1 MAVEVTPELTRKIAD
16 LARLELSNEEVQT
29 FTGQLG
35 DILRY
40 VDSLQE
46 VDVSKIEPLTH
57 PLELQTPMREDVIV
71 PSPVDAEGKPKI
83 LKSAPEV
90 LYDGFKVPPI
100 L

>member
-16 LARLELSNEEVQT
+16 LARLELSEKEVAT

-35 DILRY
+35 DILKY
-40 VDSLQE
+40 IDSLQA
-46 VDVSKIEPLTH
+46 VDVSKVEPLTH
-57 PLELQTPMREDVIV
+57 PIPLETPMREDVIV
-71 PSPVDAEGKPKI
+71 PSPVDAQGKPKV
-83 LKSAPEV
+83 LSCAPEV